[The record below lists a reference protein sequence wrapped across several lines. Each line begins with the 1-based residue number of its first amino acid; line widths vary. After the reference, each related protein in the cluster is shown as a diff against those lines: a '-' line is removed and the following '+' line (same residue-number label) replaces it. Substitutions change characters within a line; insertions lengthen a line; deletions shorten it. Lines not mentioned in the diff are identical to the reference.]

1 MTSSCRLAEG
11 KMEKLDSK
19 WILINDSQCTEKDA
33 SAATLGLTNM
43 AGNQGDEIFHSN
55 LAMSSQ

>member
-1 MTSSCRLAEG
+1 
-11 KMEKLDSK
+11 MEKLDSK

-55 LAMSSQ
+55 LAMSSQDVT